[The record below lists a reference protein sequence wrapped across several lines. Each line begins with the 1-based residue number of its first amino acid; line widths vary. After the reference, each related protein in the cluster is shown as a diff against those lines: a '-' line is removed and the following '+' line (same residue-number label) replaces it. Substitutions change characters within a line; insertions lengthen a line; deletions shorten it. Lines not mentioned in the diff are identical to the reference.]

1 MKAGTTV
8 KEISVLAWP
17 LVLMQLASIALTTT
31 DLIMLGMLGPTQ
43 IAAGGI
49 AITLFGLL
57 RTSSVGL
64 VTPMGNL
71 FAQTWAKG
79 GVSVR
84 NRLAAQ
90 VRLGLLLAT
99 AAGALMVGVM
109 LIVFPFLRFLG
120 QDPQLL
126 SLGYSLLIF
135 LAPSLIPLLWLQ
147 VLRNAAVAL
156 KRPGPLLLITLVAVL
171 VNIGLNLLFVFGVG
185 TWPGMGL
192 PGVGLA
198 TLFTQTLMAVG
209 FYALVRR
216 DALLAPVLRLPT
228 PGSVSLHSVSSRL
241 FIRDTLKLGLPTGA
255 AYASEAGFVSVLTLV
270 AGTLG
275 AASLAAHTLAFQYV
289 NIAFMVA
296 IGLSHAVSI
305 HMSHAL
311 PQRDTVRLRSL
322 AKAIILMGFVAM
334 GVVAVIYVTI
344 PETLIG
350 LFLEDNTVD
359 VAGVLHLAVPLLA
372 LAALLQ
378 FADCQQNLAVGA
390 MRGIL
395 KARDTFVLTMVGY
408 WLIGVPVVLV
418 FTYVFHMGV
427 NGIWLGFFIGL
438 SATALLLWWRFYY
451 YVRKMERKARK

>member
-31 DLIMLGMLGPTQ
+31 DLIMMGMLGATQ

-49 AITLFGLL
+49 AIALFGLL

-79 GVSVR
+79 GISVR
-84 NRLAAQ
+84 TRLAGQ

-99 AAGALMVGVM
+99 ACGTLMVGLM
-109 LIVFPFLRFLG
+109 LIAFPFLHFLG

-126 SLGYSLLIF
+126 ALGYSLLIF

-209 FYALVRR
+209 FYGLVCR

-228 PGSVSLHSVSSRL
+228 PSSVSLRSIRSRL
-241 FIRDTLKLGLPTGA
+241 FIRDTLKLGIPTGA

-289 NIAFMVA
+289 NIAFMVS

-311 PQRDTVRLRSL
+311 PQGDTARMRLL
-322 AKAIILMGFVAM
+322 ARAVILMGFAAM
-334 GVVAVIYVTI
+334 GVVALIYVTI
-344 PETLIG
+344 PEMLIG
-350 LFLEDNTVD
+350 LFLKNNTAN

-390 MRGIL
+390 MRGLL
-395 KARDTFVLTMVGY
+395 KARDTFFLTMVGY

-438 SATALLLWWRFYY
+438 SATAFLLWRRFYY
-451 YVRKMERKARK
+451 YVRTMERKVLN